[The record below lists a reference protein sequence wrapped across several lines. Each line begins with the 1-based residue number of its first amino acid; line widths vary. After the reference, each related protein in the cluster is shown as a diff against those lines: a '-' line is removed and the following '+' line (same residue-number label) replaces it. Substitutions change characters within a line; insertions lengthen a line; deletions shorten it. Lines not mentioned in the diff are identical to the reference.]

1 MEENKLKNELAEVIT
16 NFSRSL
22 LIFVICLSFGFGVFS
37 PIGVLEAAT
46 IDYSRSY
53 YIRVIL
59 EDEEV
64 AYDVKPQIVDGR
76 TLVPMRLTFEKMG
89 LEIEWDP
96 VEQRITGKSEYFS
109 IVFEIGS
116 RRVFIDNDVEKI
128 LDVPAMIIDN
138 RTMVPLRFLTESMG
152 YNVVWNGTSNLI
164 LLSKSPIVEWKT
176 GGYEKVSP
184 YREHEIK
191 FLNGEITDE
200 VRYTGRVQ
208 QVITEWRIE
217 GYEAIAPF
225 REYERLY
232 TNGVSSAETRYT
244 GKTKPVENPIEKVSY
259 EWDYPED
266 LYTWTCSLNIPVE
279 AVDLY
284 RELNRNYIYSYSYY
298 VAHEADDNYMNS
310 LAQMFLNTAENE
322 DLGEWDTLSLA
333 VSFVQSLEYV
343 SDMIGSGYDE
353 YPKFPLETLYD
364 KGGDCEDTSILL
376 ASILREL
383 GYGTVLV
390 ATDNHM
396 GVGLKTS
403 GDGNFQYLGMEFYYI
418 ETTGVGWEIGELPDE
433 MDGVKIEIIPVN

>member
-1 MEENKLKNELAEVIT
+1 MLKLA
-16 NFSRSL
+16 RSL
-22 LIFVICLSFGFGVFS
+22 LIFVICISFGIGVFS

-46 IDYSRSY
+46 IDYSKSY

-96 VEQRITGKSEYFS
+96 VEQRITGKSEDFS

-164 LLSKSPIVEWKT
+164 LLSKSPIVEWKA
-176 GGYEKVSP
+176 GGYEKASP
-184 YREHEIK
+184 YREYEIK

-200 VRYTGRVQ
+200 IRYTGKTESVQ
-208 QVITEWRIE
+208 TEWRIE
-217 GYEAIAPF
+217 GYEAISPF

-232 TNGVSSAETRYT
+232 INGVRSAETRYT
-244 GKTKPVENPIEKVSY
+244 GKTKPIENIIEKVSY
-259 EWDYPED
+259 NWEYPQD
-266 LYTWTCSLNIPVE
+266 WYTWSFSLNIPVK
-279 AVDLY
+279 AVDYY
-284 RELNRNYIYSYSYY
+284 REFDRDYIYNYSYY
-298 VAHEADDNYMNS
+298 VAHEADDDYINS
-310 LAQMFLNTAENE
+310 LAQMFINTAENE
-322 DLGEWDTLSLA
+322 DMGEWDMLSLA
-333 VSFVQSLEYV
+333 VSFVQSLDYV
-343 SDMIGSGYDE
+343 PDKIGTGYDE

-364 KGGDCEDTSILL
+364 KGGDCEDSSILL

-390 ATDNHM
+390 STDTHM

-403 GDGNFQYLGMEFYYI
+403 DDGNFQYLGMEFYYI
-418 ETTGVGWEIGELPDE
+418 ETTGVGWEIGELPEE
-433 MDGVKIEIIPVN
+433 MDGVNITILPT